1 MIRPVLLLSS
11 VALIGCAVVPS
22 VPSTGGTTAPERAD
36 RVVALVGRVGAMA
49 LLAPGPGGLRP
60 LDGAGLPPD
69 AAWLSGGGALL
80 LATTLDGRIMQGVA
94 ASGTGS
100 AGAPGAF
107 AWGPASGDLGGNQ
120 LERAFA
126 SLEPVTEPAAGGRPA
141 ARRIAFV
148 EGDPGSGA
156 AGRLIVETLAGT
168 EVRPIGL
175 PRAAESAPAWLPDG
189 RLVIVVRDQTDRP
202 LALLADPASGR
213 VAWAGPGTLRS
224 VAIGGTTLA
233 TIGADGIVRVGT
245 VTTWLGGQPGEP
257 VRGIGAAEPVLQA
270 QPSVGG
276 DELAL
281 VVADPAGDAAS
292 IRILAGT
299 GGWHEIA
306 RFELPRGANRA
317 VVGWLVGP

>member
-1 MIRPVLLLSS
+1 MIRPVLLLAS
-11 VALIGCAVVPS
+11 VALIGCTVVPS

-94 ASGTGS
+94 ASGPGS
-100 AGAPGAF
+100 AGAPGGF
-107 AWGPASGDLGGNQ
+107 AWDPASGDLGGNH

-126 SLEPVTEPAAGGRPA
+126 SLEPVTEPAAP
-141 ARRIAFV
+141 
-148 EGDPGSGA
+148 EPGSPSTNAMRRA

-168 EVRPIGL
+168 EIRPIGL

-202 LALLADPASGR
+202 MALLADPASGR

-224 VAIGGTTLA
+224 VAIGGT
-233 TIGADGIVRVGT
+233 
-245 VTTWLGGQPGEP
+245 
-257 VRGIGAAEPVLQA
+257 
-270 QPSVGG
+270 
-276 DELAL
+276 
-281 VVADPAGDAAS
+281 
-292 IRILAGT
+292 
-299 GGWHEIA
+299 
-306 RFELPRGANRA
+306 
-317 VVGWLVGP
+317 

>member
-1 MIRPVLLLSS
+1 M
-11 VALIGCAVVPS
+11 
-22 VPSTGGTTAPERAD
+22 
-36 RVVALVGRVGAMA
+36 
-49 LLAPGPGGLRP
+49 
-60 LDGAGLPPD
+60 
-69 AAWLSGGGALL
+69 
-80 LATTLDGRIMQGVA
+80 
-94 ASGTGS
+94 
-100 AGAPGAF
+100 
-107 AWGPASGDLGGNQ
+107 
-120 LERAFA
+120 
-126 SLEPVTEPAAGGRPA
+126 
-141 ARRIAFV
+141 
-148 EGDPGSGA
+148 
-156 AGRLIVETLAGT
+156 ETLAGT

-233 TIGADGIVRVGT
+233 TIGADGIVRVGP

-317 VVGWLVGP
+317 VVGWLVGL